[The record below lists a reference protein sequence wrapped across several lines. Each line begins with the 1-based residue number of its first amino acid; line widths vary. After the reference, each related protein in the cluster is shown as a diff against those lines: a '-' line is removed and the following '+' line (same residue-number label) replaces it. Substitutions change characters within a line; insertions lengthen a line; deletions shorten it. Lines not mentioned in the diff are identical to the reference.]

1 MTEPGLESGSRAG
14 TLSHVPFSLTKTPQ
28 AARAA
33 TVAVLPVL
41 GDPGS
46 FPPVATLRW
55 IVPTPSYIST
65 VVFWNCSVP
74 RLERT
79 PRMIMEFWI
88 LAWEM
93 RGSGRSGFGL
103 EPSLRV
109 LRFSSSPVLKGGL
122 LPRTVSVSSRARS
135 RRRHSP
141 RRCWAG
147 PGERAACTCGSEHS
161 L

>member
-55 IVPTPSYIST
+55 IVPTPSSIST